1 MLQERPV
8 GGSGAREG
16 SGSGSGA
23 EQLEERMRE
32 LISAEVTRSILD
44 QTPVIFGMVKEG
56 IVDKNAYSQVYEV
69 VQVI

>member
-1 MLQERPV
+1 MVTLRERPV
-8 GGSGAREG
+8 GGSGAGEG

-44 QTPVIFGMVKEG
+44 QTPVIFGMLKEG
-56 IVDKNAYSQVYEV
+56 ILEIWMRGWEPSVRR
-69 VQVI
+69 